1 MSDVIKYGMI
11 GERSPPAHISAPSRQ
26 AAEDVMQRAKRLV
39 QTIDRSIW
47 DLGQAI
53 SEILDKQ
60 LYLYGFPA
68 YSSFDNFADV
78 ELGFGSRKAA
88 FYAQIFRTFF
98 AAELGPGEINH
109 LGSTKCR
116 LLARVITIDNKD
128 FWIKKAEE
136 LTTRQLENAIM
147 KKKASLPYV
156 DGKLGSINIPYYDP
170 DTFETWSDAKELASR
185 MTGCDSMA
193 AALEVM
199 CQEFL
204 SSYASGGSHDQDAIS
219 QAECSVYEVMNR
231 DNWRCV
237 VCGKRTTLEAHH
249 TLSRARHPELKNDID
264 LQVTICNSC
273 HRKITD
279 EEADLIQIDG
289 DWVLRP
295 K

>member
-1 MSDVIKYGMI
+1 MNEVIRYAMEKDT
-11 GERSPPAHISAPSRQ
+11 SATPAISRK

-78 ELGFGSRKAA
+78 ELGFGGRKAQ
-88 FYAQIFRTFF
+88 FYAQIFKTFF

-156 DGKLGSINIPYYDP
+156 DGKLGSINIPYCDP
-170 DTFETWSDAKELASR
+170 DTFETWETTKELASK

-193 AALEVM
+193 AALEVI
-199 CQEFL
+199 CAEFL
-204 SSYASGGSHDQDAIS
+204 SEYSFGGRHDQDAIS
-219 QAECSVYEVMNR
+219 QSECSVYEVMNR
-231 DNWRCV
+231 AGWRCQV
-237 VCGKRTTLEAHH
+237 ESCKKRVNLESHH
-249 TLSRARHPELKNDID
+249 TLSRARYPAMKEDID
-264 LQVTICNSC
+264 LQVALCDEC

-279 EEADLIQIDG
+279 EEAELIQIDG

>member
-1 MSDVIKYGMI
+1 MNEVIRYAMEKDT
-11 GERSPPAHISAPSRQ
+11 SATPAISRK

-78 ELGFGSRKAA
+78 ELGFGGRKAQ
-88 FYAQIFRTFF
+88 FYAQIFKTFF

-147 KKKASLPYV
+147 KKGGLA
-156 DGKLGSINIPYYDP
+156 DGKLGSIVIPYYNE
-170 DTFETWSDAKELASR
+170 ETRIAWLEAAELASR
-185 MTGCDSMA
+185 MTGCESRESVLE
-193 AALEVM
+193 ALVA
-199 CQEFL
+199 EFL
-204 SSYASGGSHDQDAIS
+204 ATYSDSGTHS
-219 QAECSVYEVMNR
+219 QEEQSKQIAEYEILSR
-231 DNWRCV
+231 ANWRCEV
-237 VCGKRTTLEAHH
+237 AECQKRV
-249 TLSRARHPELKNDID
+249 S
-264 LQVTICNSC
+264 LQVHHVVFRSQDPSLKDEASNKIVLCKTC
-273 HRKITD
+273 HDEIHLRQGELIKIGN
-279 EEADLIQIDG
+279 EWAIKKRIS
-289 DWVLRP
+289 
-295 K
+295 

>member
-1 MSDVIKYGMI
+1 MNKVIKYGM
-11 GERSPPAHISAPSRQ
+11 ERTQGSTTMAPSRQ
-26 AAEDVMQRAKRLV
+26 VAEDVMQRAKRLV

-47 DLGQAI
+47 DLGKAI

-147 KKKASLPYV
+147 KKGGLA
-156 DGKLGSINIPYYDP
+156 DGKLGSINIPYYDE
-170 DTFETWSDAKELASR
+170 ETKITWVESQTLAAK

-193 AALEVM
+193 AALEVL
-199 CQEFL
+199 CYEFL
-204 SSYASGGSHDQDAIS
+204 GTYGVEGSHDQDKIS
-219 QAECSVYEVMNR
+219 QQLENYDVLEKYGWKCGIAE
-231 DNWRCV
+231 
-237 VCGKRTTLEAHH
+237 CGKRLTLGVHH
-249 TLSRARHPELKNDID
+249 VEYRSRRPDLVDDPANKVPTCLGCHNKIHLQGYILS
-264 LQVTICNSC
+264 
-273 HRKITD
+273 
-279 EEADLIQIDG
+279 QIG
-289 DWVLRP
+289 GEWVLMLP
-295 K
+295 GGPA